1 MLTPPEAANAALFQA
16 LVESCADVFALLD
29 ANGTVRYS
37 SPSVERVLGYGAK
50 ERVGQSGF
58 SLIHDDDVAAAT
70 EALSRCLAD
79 PGVPCTFAS
88 RLRHK
93 DGSWR
98 HIEATMVNRL
108 SDPVGGIVVNY
119 RDVSEKR
126 AAEAQARQAQKMEAV
141 GRLARGIAHDFNN
154 VLAAILGNADLLHF
168 RLAKGSPMAPE
179 LAEIADAA
187 ERGAALTRQLLAF
200 SRARESTEP
209 EILDLHEVVRGFNN
223 MLERLSGD
231 IELQLRTPGASPK
244 VRIEPGQIEQVMMNL
259 VLNAREAVGDGGTI
273 EVRADALSV
282 GSSNA
287 GRYDSIKH
295 GRYARLAVRDN
306 GRGISP
312 ANEPHLFD
320 PFFSTK
326 DPAAG
331 AGLGLSIV
339 YGIARGAGGTVTC
352 SSVPGKGTTFEV
364 LLPAV

>member
-1 MLTPPEAANAALFQA
+1 
-16 LVESCADVFALLD
+16 
-29 ANGTVRYS
+29 
-37 SPSVERVLGYGAK
+37 
-50 ERVGQSGF
+50 VGQHGF
-58 SLIHDDDVAAAT
+58 SLVHDDDVAAAT
-70 EALSRCLAD
+70 EAFSRSLAR
-79 PGVPCTFAS
+79 PGVPCAFAS

-108 SDPVGGIVVNY
+108 ADPVGGIVVNY

-126 AAEAQARQAQKMEAV
+126 NAETQARQAQKMEAV

-168 RLAKGSPMAPE
+168 RLAKGGPMAAE
-179 LAEIADAA
+179 LTEIADAA

-200 SRARESTEP
+200 SRARESMEP
-209 EILDLHEVVRGFNN
+209 EILDLHEVVRGFNS

-231 IELQLRTPGASPK
+231 IELRLHTPGLSPK
-244 VRIEPGQIEQVMMNL
+244 VRVEPGQIEQVMMNL

-273 EVRADALSV
+273 DVRADALTVEPSNAARYGSV
-282 GSSNA
+282 GP
-287 GRYDSIKH
+287 

-306 GRGISP
+306 GRGINP
-312 ANEPHLFD
+312 ANEPHLFE

-326 DPAAG
+326 DPSAG